1 MMNSTTSIIPLL
13 PSGRAEIM
21 ASAGLSVVKDSR
33 NDFGCATNPE
43 IEKCRSH

>member
-1 MMNSTTSIIPLL
+1 MMNSNTSIIPLL

-21 ASAGLSVVKDSR
+21 ALAGVSVVQAPEVILAD
-33 NDFGCATNPE
+33 ANPE